1 MMDQFIEVNFKI
13 IYFMGKE
20 SSIILMEMY
29 IKVAFFVDLRQD
41 MEFTNILREIF
52 MKDIIIKILNKER
65 ESFHL

>member
-1 MMDQFIEVNFKI
+1 MDQFIEVNFKI

-20 SSIILMEMY
+20 SSIIQMEMY

-52 MKDIIIKILNKER
+52 MKDITIKTLNKER